1 MSKAALFA
9 INTTQQTLT
18 GGGSVDLGNPLHGFG
33 NTNCGC
39 SCGCGQKIVDVNGN
53 NLVIRATKDGG
64 MYGIVFNVAVTA
76 SAAGTVTLQ
85 AYQDG
90 AVIGSAQPVNIAA
103 ANDAESVTVAIG
115 PRVACGANSIITL
128 VATTTAGNVIIGGVN
143 TLAWKL

>member
-18 GGGSVDLGNPLHGFG
+18 GGGSVDLGNPVHGFG
-33 NTNCGC
+33 QACC
-39 SCGCGQKIVDVNGN
+39 QKIIDVTGN
-53 NLVIRATKDGG
+53 NLTLRESG

-90 AVIGSAQPVNIAA
+90 AVVGSAQPVNIAA
-103 ANDAESVTVAIG
+103 ENDTESVTVAIG
-115 PRVACGANSIITL
+115 PRVACNANSIITL

>member
-18 GGGSVDLGNPLHGFG
+18 GGGSVDLGNPVHGFG
-33 NTNCGC
+33 QVCC
-39 SCGCGQKIVDVNGN
+39 QKTIDVTGN
-53 NLVIRATKDGG
+53 NLTLRESG
-64 MYGIVFNVAVTA
+64 MYGIIFNAAVTA
-76 SAAGTVTLQ
+76 SAAATVTLQ

-90 AVIGSAQPVNIAA
+90 SPIGSAQPANIATA
-103 ANDAESVTVAIG
+103 DDAESVTVAIG
-115 PRVACGANSIITL
+115 PRVACNANSIITL

>member
-9 INTTQQTLT
+9 VSTTQQTLT
-18 GGGSVDLGNPLHGFG
+18 NGGSVDLGNPLHGFG

-39 SCGCGQKIVDVNGN
+39 NCGQKVIDVTGN
-53 NLVIRATKDGG
+53 NLTLRESG

-76 SAAGTVTLQ
+76 SEVATVTLQ

-90 AVIGSAQPVNIAA
+90 SVIGSPQPVNIAA
-103 ANDAESVTVAIG
+103 ANDTESVTVAIG
-115 PRVACGANSIITL
+115 PRVACGSSIITL

-143 TLAWKL
+143 TLALKL

>member
-18 GGGSVDLGNPLHGFG
+18 GGGSVDLGNPVHGFG
-33 NTNCGC
+33 QACC
-39 SCGCGQKIVDVNGN
+39 QKIIDVTGN
-53 NLVIRATKDGG
+53 NLTLRESG

-90 AVIGSAQPVNIAA
+90 AVFGSAQPVNIAA
-103 ANDAESVTVAIG
+103 ENDTESVTVVIG
-115 PRVACGANSIITL
+115 PRVACNANSIITL